1 MLKQMQDGNWV
12 DLATIQC
19 VQYVPS
25 REGDKNQQYI
35 RDQKA
40 KVILEYDNSRV
51 REFEFETDEEAKK
64 WRDQIAAEINQHK
77 VGTVSQIQKK
87 Q

>member
-35 RDQKA
+35 RDMKA
-40 KVILEYDNSRV
+40 KVILEYDNARV
-51 REFEFETDEEAKK
+51 RVFEFETDEEAKK

-77 VGTVSQIQKK
+77 TGSPPQQKK
-87 Q
+87 